1 MSLKLQRRL
10 ASDILKA
17 GESRIWIDP
26 ESLEE
31 VSKAITRADIK
42 GLIVRNVIQAKP
54 KQGVSRGRA
63 KALHEQ
69 RLKGRRRGQGK
80 RRGTAKARLPR
91 KTEWMNRIRP
101 LRRLLK
107 HLKSSGTIT
116 NQEHRRLYNLAKGNF
131 FRSFNHLKS
140 YVEKMKEI

>member
-10 ASDILKA
+10 ASKILKA

-42 GLIVRNVIQAKP
+42 GLIVRNVIQVKP

-63 KALHEQ
+63 KVLHEQ
-69 RLKGRRRGQGK
+69 RLKGRRKGPGK
-80 RRGTAKARLPR
+80 RRGTAKARAPR
-91 KTEWMNRIRP
+91 KTEWMNHIRP
-101 LRRLLK
+101 QRRLLRLMRSK
-107 HLKSSGTIT
+107 GTIT
-116 NQEHRRLYNLAKGNF
+116 NVEYRKLYNLAKGNF
-131 FRSFNHLKS
+131 FRNYNHLKA
-140 YVEKMKEI
+140 YVEKMKEG

>member
-42 GLIVRNVIQAKP
+42 GLIVRNVIQVKP

-63 KALHEQ
+63 KMLHEQ
-69 RLKGRRRGQGK
+69 RLKGRRKGPGK
-80 RRGTAKARLPR
+80 RRGTAKARSPK
-91 KTEWMNRIRP
+91 KTAWMNKIRP
-101 LRRLLK
+101 QRRLLRLMRSK
-107 HLKSSGTIT
+107 GTIT
-116 NQEHRRLYNLAKGNF
+116 NVEYRKLYNLAKGNF
-131 FRSFNHLKS
+131 FRNYNHLKV
-140 YVEKMKEI
+140 YVEKMKEG